1 MVRGDLQGLPDLA
14 GLEDLADL
22 VGLLHLEDL
31 SSHRDLRR
39 LWVLEALA
47 YHRFLGDQ
55 FYPSNL
61 ADREDLPAILHCRDL
76 VENGSWQYHQWLQ

>member
-1 MVRGDLQGLPDLA
+1 MVRGDLQDLPDLA

-22 VGLLHLEDL
+22 AGLLHPEDL
-31 SSHRDLRR
+31 SSCRDLCR

-55 FYPSNL
+55 FYPSDL
-61 ADREDLPAILHCRDL
+61 ADREDLPAILHRRDL
-76 VENGSWQYHQWLQ
+76 VEHGSWWYHQWLQ